1 MSIVLAHP
9 PEGVLPSTSV
19 RRPSPR
25 LSLSRMLMTALLDV
39 LAPPRCAGCDRP
51 GRVLCETCV
60 EAIDA
65 TPTPLISGARAAFP
79 FSSEVRRV
87 LHCGKFRDCRSAL
100 RTLAWMGAAR
110 LQAPPGSLVTAV
122 PLSRRRAAERGYNQ
136 AQVVAQALADFHRLR
151 DAVLLTR
158 SRHTQPQSAL
168 DRSARRANVAGA
180 FNASSAALGATVWL
194 VDDVLTTGATVAAAR
209 QALLSAGAARVE
221 VAALAAVL

>member
-1 MSIVLAHP
+1 M
-9 PEGVLPSTSV
+9 
-19 RRPSPR
+19 
-25 LSLSRMLMTALLDV
+25 
-39 LAPPRCAGCDRP
+39 
-51 GRVLCETCV
+51 LCETCV

-151 DAVLLTR
+151 DAALLTR

-180 FNASSAALGATVWL
+180 FTASSASLGATVWL

-209 QALLSAGAARVE
+209 QALLGAGAARVE